1 MSLYE
6 SVIIIRQETS
16 SQQVEAI
23 ANTYVDVISE
33 NGGSVKKRENWGLR
47 SLAYK
52 IKKNRK
58 GHYILF
64 NIDAPSAAIQEMER
78 LMSLNEDI
86 LRYLTLKVDEL
97 DEGPSIPAQNLA
109 RTERSSNSYNND
121 KTEQKSNEEQTDEKQ
136 SDEIISSEEKPE
148 EIKPDARKEDT
159 EIKSMTEGED

>member
-16 SQQVEAI
+16 PQQVEGLAD
-23 ANTYVDVISE
+23 TYQDLIKE
-33 NGGSVKKRENWGLR
+33 NGGSIKKRENWGLR

-64 NIDAPSAAIQEMER
+64 NIDAPSAAIHEMER

-86 LRYLTLKVDEL
+86 LRYLTLRVDEL
-97 DEGPSIPAQNLA
+97 EEGPSIPAQNVA
-109 RTERSSNSYNND
+109 RNERPSNSYNSE
-121 KTEQKSNEEQTDEKQ
+121 KTAKET
-136 SDEIISSEEKPE
+136 SSEKTPDQKVVNKSEK
-148 EIKPDARKEDT
+148 DT
-159 EIKSMTEGED
+159 EEKLPANSEKETENKNIAEGED

>member
-16 SQQVEAI
+16 PQQVEAL
-23 ANTYVDVISE
+23 ADTYQDLIKE
-33 NGGSVKKRENWGLR
+33 NGGSIKKRENWGLR

-64 NIDAPSAAIQEMER
+64 NIDAPSAAIHEMER

-86 LRYLTLKVDEL
+86 LRYLTLRVDEFE
-97 DEGPSIPAQNLA
+97 EGPSIPAQNVA
-109 RTERSSNSYNND
+109 RNERPSNSYNSE
-121 KTEQKSNEEQTDEKQ
+121 KTEKEP
-136 SDEIISSEEKPE
+136 SSEKMPDQKLAPKLEEETEKKIPANSE
-148 EIKPDARKEDT
+148 KDT
-159 EIKSMTEGED
+159 ENENTTKGEK

>member
-16 SQQVEAI
+16 PQQVEAL
-23 ANTYVDVISE
+23 ADTYQDLIKE
-33 NGGSVKKRENWGLR
+33 NGGSIKKRENWGLR

-64 NIDAPSAAIQEMER
+64 NIDAPSAAIHEMER

-86 LRYLTLKVDEL
+86 LRYLTLRVDEL
-97 DEGPSIPAQNLA
+97 EEGPSIPAQNVA
-109 RTERSSNSYNND
+109 RNERPSNSYNSE
-121 KTEQKSNEEQTDEKQ
+121 KTEKEP
-136 SDEIISSEEKPE
+136 SSEKMPDQKLAPKLEEETEKKIPANSE
-148 EIKPDARKEDT
+148 RDT
-159 EIKSMTEGED
+159 ENENTTEGEK

>member
-16 SQQVEAI
+16 PQQVEAL
-23 ANTYVDVISE
+23 ADTYQDLIKE
-33 NGGSVKKRENWGLR
+33 NGGSIKKRENWGLR

-64 NIDAPSAAIQEMER
+64 NIDAPSAAIHEMER

-86 LRYLTLKVDEL
+86 LRYLTLRVDEL
-97 DEGPSIPAQNLA
+97 EEGPSIPAQNVA
-109 RTERSSNSYNND
+109 RNERPSNSYNGE
-121 KTEQKSNEEQTDEKQ
+121 KTAKET
-136 SDEIISSEEKPE
+136 SSEKTPDQKVVNKSEK
-148 EIKPDARKEDT
+148 DT
-159 EIKSMTEGED
+159 EEKLPANSEKETENKNIAEGED

>member
-16 SQQVEAI
+16 PQQVETLAD
-23 ANTYVDVISE
+23 TYQDLIKE
-33 NGGSVKKRENWGLR
+33 NGGSIKKRENWGLR

-64 NIDAPSAAIQEMER
+64 NIDAPSAAVHEMER

-86 LRYLTLKVDEL
+86 LRYLTLRVDEL
-97 DEGPSIPAQNLA
+97 EEGPSIPAQNVA
-109 RTERSSNSYNND
+109 RNERPSNSYNSE
-121 KTEQKSNEEQTDEKQ
+121 KTEKET
-136 SDEIISSEEKPE
+136 SSEKMPDQKVVPKLEEETEKKLPANSE
-148 EIKPDARKEDT
+148 KDT
-159 EIKSMTEGED
+159 GNENTAEGEK